1 MGGKTVKRIVLL
13 VVLLLVGAVGA
24 GGAAARP
31 IAGPVTGEGAN
42 VAPAAAADLEEFFY
56 NGQTE
61 IPLRIPLDLI
71 GVLARDG
78 ANPDV
83 IAEFAKQYGLDWAE
97 EFPGGVLIFA
107 LGQEVGRDDLNHLAR
122 KLVVDGQDLI
132 AQAGLVALPP
142 QSRTPM
148 LISDELII
156 DAADGVSDAEIDAFN
171 AKYGIQEVDRFD
183 EQRRLA
189 LVAPPGGLP
198 ADGLT
203 VSQLYYESGL
213 VDFAH
218 PNFVMVVDYRETTPN
233 DTLYGSQWH
242 HRNTGP
248 SGGTVDADADTSWAW
263 DITTGVAAN
272 ALIAV
277 VDGGFDAAHP
287 DLLPNLWANPT
298 EVADGVD
305 NDGNGK
311 IDDLIGWDFTGCDS
325 AMAPAGCGDSNLA
338 GGNHGTSVAGVAAAR
353 GNNALGVS
361 GACQRCGL
369 MLVRQG
375 STSWANGVAINYAW
389 QEGAHVVTNSWGYT
403 IGTPTTANVQ
413 TAITNAATNGRGGL
427 GSVVLFAMN
436 NGDMDDCIGMTPD
449 ISSLPN
455 VIAVSASSNQDRKV
469 TESAWGN
476 CMDVLAPTHR
486 GYGGATPYSGTLNI
500 TTTDVQGNAGYNNA
514 SPPSAPC
521 PGEAADRNYTNCFGG
536 TSSATPLT
544 AGVVGLMLSTN
555 PGLTRLQAQRIL
567 QDTTD
572 KIQDSVGAYSAVTG
586 FSTPASGVASHG
598 YGRINAHEA
607 VRVAAPAMMGGR
619 GNVDIFVRDN
629 RLDWGNTSGYQ
640 GQQNSGVLFEPARG
654 FIPWYQ
660 SVDIKVDAPSDG
672 LQPPPT
678 TSAAFDAFVGQ
689 NPESGSAN
697 MVYVRVRNRGQ
708 TAAAPVTVKLHYA
721 YAGTGLPALPAD
733 FWTQFPADS
742 ANTTQVVPVG
752 TASIPTLAYSGAS
765 VAGSA
770 ADAARIVAF
779 TFNAPSVDPSRPS
792 PNHYCLFVVTDSP
805 QDRVNANGKTDFVI
819 DSVVP
824 NDNNVSLLNVFLV
837 DTGRI
842 RRFELLFY
850 VRNPFREPIWA
861 ILRPDAGAALQ
872 HGWKLELDQFGFNEP
887 FELAGGE
894 EVLVTLKVSAPDEG
908 MTADIGIN
916 QFRLTGEEEIPMGG
930 LAWRFAPAPPVQLVY
945 LPAVKR

>member
-1 MGGKTVKRIVLL
+1 MKRIVLL
-13 VVLLLVGAVGA
+13 VVLFLLSAIAV

-31 IAGPVTGEGAN
+31 ATGEGAG

-56 NGQTE
+56 NGQTK
-61 IPLRIPLDLI
+61 IPLRIPLDRI

-83 IAEFAKQYGLDWAE
+83 VAEFVKQYGLDRAE

-107 LGQEVGRDDLNHLAR
+107 LGQEVSRDELNDLAR
-122 KLVVDGQDLI
+122 KLVADGQDLI
-132 AQAGLVALPP
+132 AQAGLAALPSE
-142 QSRTPM
+142 SRTPM
-148 LISDELII
+148 LISNEII
-156 DAADGVSDAEIDAFN
+156 IAPADGVSDAEIDDLN
-171 AKYGIQEVDRFD
+171 AKYGLVEVDRL
-183 EQRRLA
+183 EGQRRLA
-189 LVAPPGGLP
+189 LVAPPPDLP

-218 PNFVMVVDYRETTPN
+218 PNFVVVVDYRETTPN

-242 HRNTGP
+242 HRNGGA

-277 VDGGFDAAHP
+277 VDNGFDVTHP
-287 DLLPNLWANPT
+287 DLTPNLWANPT
-298 EVADGVD
+298 EAADGVD

-311 IDDLIGWDFTGCDS
+311 IDDRIGWDFTGCDS

-338 GGNHGTSVAGVAAAR
+338 GGDHGTAVAGVAAAR

-361 GACQRCGL
+361 GACPRCGL

-389 QEGAHVVTNSWGYT
+389 QEGAHVVTNSWGYA

-436 NGDMDDCIGMTPD
+436 NGNINDCIGATPD

-500 TTTDVQGNAGYNNA
+500 TTTDAQGNAGYNNT

-521 PGEAADRNYTNCFGG
+521 PGETADRNYTNCFGG

-572 KIQDSVGAYSAVTG
+572 KIQDSVGAYSAATG
-586 FSTPASGVASHG
+586 FSAPASGVASHG
-598 YGRINAHEA
+598 YGRISAYEA
-607 VRVAAPAMMGGR
+607 VRVAAPGAMGGR

-629 RLDWGNTSGYQ
+629 RLDWGNTSGYD

-678 TSAAFDAFVGQ
+678 TSAAFDAFVDQ
-689 NPESGSAN
+689 MPESGSTN

-752 TASIPTLAYSGAS
+752 AATIPTLAYSGAS

-779 TFNAPSVDPSRPS
+779 TFNAPSVDPSRPN
-792 PNHYCLFVVTDSP
+792 PTHYCLFVVTDSP
-805 QDRVNANGKTDFVI
+805 QDPVDANGGTDFII

-824 NDNNVSLLNVFLV
+824 NDNNVTLRNVNLI
-837 DTGRI
+837 DTGRS

-850 VRNPFREPIWA
+850 VRNPYREAIRV
-861 ILRPDAGAALQ
+861 ILRPDAGEALQ
-872 HGWKLELDQFGFNEP
+872 HGWKLELDQFGFDQP

-908 MTADIGIN
+908 MTADIAIN
-916 QFRLTGEEEIPMGG
+916 QFLLTGEEATPMGG
-930 LAWRFAPAPPVQLVY
+930 LAWRFAPAPPVQLIY